1 MTHCTSSRYL
11 ILFFILLAG
20 KIALADSADEWLQG
34 MQAFQQNDYTSALQH
49 FESVRDSGQSGPA
62 VHYNIGVC
70 EYELGEYRKARDSFT
85 DLDSDYPKMR
95 SLAQYNLGLV
105 ALKLRNKDVAR
116 RHFRAAYYL
125 SEDNQTLRI
134 LASTM
139 LRDTGPA
146 IAPTHSWIGSFGARA
161 GYDDNIVLRDDFGL
175 PAGTT
180 TDSRIVDA
188 YGSLQGPYTSKNGI
202 RLDAAAYIIRYLDN
216 GDFDQAAFQLGAVY
230 DWRGRGWNVKFGVHA
245 SYGTLGGDGFD
256 ETGSAS
262 IRLIRKLSPSTS
274 LAFRYQYDD
283 VNAADT
289 VFSGI
294 EGSRQK
300 IDARFSWF
308 VDEKQL
314 VLAYRVE
321 LNDRRDPSVS
331 PDRNR
336 IIIDYRFSPVS
347 GWGFEIVGE
356 YRNSE
361 FDDLVLKRTEELT
374 TLRVGITRTL
384 SSGWQML
391 AQYQFSDNDSTDAV
405 FSYQRN
411 QITLGILRLF

>member
-1 MTHCTSSRYL
+1 MKTL
-11 ILFFILLAG
+11 IFVFLLLAG

-49 FESVRDSGQSGPA
+49 FESVRESGQSGPA

-70 EYELGEYRKARDSFT
+70 EYELGQYRKARDSFAV
-85 DLDSDYPKMR
+85 LDSDYPKMR
-95 SLAQYNLGLV
+95 PLAQYNLGLV
-105 ALKLRNKDVAR
+105 ALKLRNRDVAR
-116 RHFRAAYYL
+116 QHFRTAYYL
-125 SEDNQTLRI
+125 SEDDQTLRI

-139 LRDTGPA
+139 LRDTEPA
-146 IAPTHSWIGSFGARA
+146 MAPRHSWIGSFGARA

-180 TDSRIVDA
+180 ADSRIVDA
-188 YGSLQGPYTSKNGI
+188 YGSLQGPYTGKNGFQ
-202 RLDAAAYIIRYLDN
+202 LDAAAYVIRYLDN
-216 GDFDQAAFQLGAVY
+216 GDFDQTAIQLGAVY
-230 DWRGRGWNVKFGVHA
+230 DWRGGDWSAKFGIHA
-245 SYGTLGGDGFD
+245 SYGTLGGDRFD

-262 IRLIRKLSPSTS
+262 IRLSRRLSPSTS
-274 LAFRYQYDD
+274 FAIRYQYDD
-283 VNAADT
+283 VNAADA

-300 IDARFSWF
+300 IDVRYRWF
-308 VDEKQL
+308 ANQKQL

-321 LNDRRDPSVS
+321 LNDRNNPSVS

-336 IIIDYRFSPVS
+336 ITVDYRFSPAS
-347 GWGFEIVGE
+347 GWGFEIRGE
-356 YRNSE
+356 YRNSD
-361 FDDLVLKRTEELT
+361 FDDLALARTEELT
-374 TLRVGITRTL
+374 TLRLGITRAF

-391 AQYQFSDNDSTDAV
+391 AQYQFSDNDSTDDI

-411 QITLGILRLF
+411 QATLGILRLF